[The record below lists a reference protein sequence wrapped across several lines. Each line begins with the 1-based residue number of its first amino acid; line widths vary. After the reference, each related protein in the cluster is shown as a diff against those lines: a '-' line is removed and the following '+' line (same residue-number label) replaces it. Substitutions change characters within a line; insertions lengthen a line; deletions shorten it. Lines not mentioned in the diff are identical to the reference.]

1 MTRRVRPTSV
11 VVNAAAAGLPPG
23 SVGGQDT
30 TSLIIV
36 GAISVLALGTG
47 LIVGKRIAKRR
58 A

>member
-1 MTRRVRPTSV
+1 

-23 SVGGQDT
+23 SVDTQDT

-36 GAISVLALGTG
+36 GAISVLALSAG
-47 LIVGKRIAKRR
+47 LVVGKRMAKRR